1 MRMPDRIMFT
11 AGALALAFMLGGCES
26 MPNLYG
32 LEDIFSNK
40 KPLPGERRAVFPEG
54 VPGVAQGVPPELLPE
69 NQQAAAQAAT
79 GEPTETGATPAK
91 PEAAAKPKPKAQPK
105 KEATRSR
112 PPAAQ
117 PTAAAQPA
125 AARQQQAEQPWPPP
139 PRQPQQQQQAEQ
151 PWPAPT
157 RQQQPSAAPWPD
169 APQSGTFTR

>member
-1 MRMPDRIMFT
+1 MRLPDRIIFT
-11 AGALALAFMLGGCES
+11 AGALALAFTLGGCES

-32 LEDIFSNK
+32 LEDMFSNK

-54 VPGVAQGVPPELLPE
+54 VPGVAQGVPPELLPA
-69 NQQAAAQAAT
+69 NQSAEAQAAAT

-91 PEAAAKPKPKAQPK
+91 PEAAAKPKPKEQPK

-112 PPAAQ
+112 PPAAE
-117 PTAAAQPA
+117 PTATRQEQAA
-125 AARQQQAEQPWPPP
+125 QPWPPP
-139 PRQPQQQQQAEQ
+139 PRQQPPQQQQQAEQ

-157 RQQQPSAAPWPD
+157 RQQQPAAAPWPD

>member
-1 MRMPDRIMFT
+1 MRLPDRIMFT
-11 AGALALAFMLGGCES
+11 AGALALAFALGGCES

-32 LEDIFSNK
+32 LEDMFSTK

-69 NQQAAAQAAT
+69 NRQAAAT
-79 GEPTETGATPAK
+79 EGEPTETGSTPAK
-91 PEAAAKPKPKAQPK
+91 PEAAAAAKPKPKAQPK

-112 PPAAQ
+112 PPAEQ
-117 PTAAAQPA
+117 PTATRQEQAAQPWPA
-125 AARQQQAEQPWPPP
+125 PSRQP
-139 PRQPQQQQQAEQ
+139 QPQQQQQAEQ

-157 RQQQPSAAPWPD
+157 RQQQPAAAPWPD